1 MERNMKNHSTALRT
15 WVILKDDARARQKKT
30 ILQRTLSMS
39 MLAAGMIAFNA
50 ESGLIMRPLLSLFF
64 LMYTQIFL
72 VTSAG
77 F

>member
-15 WVILKDDARARQKKT
+15 WVILKDDARARQKK